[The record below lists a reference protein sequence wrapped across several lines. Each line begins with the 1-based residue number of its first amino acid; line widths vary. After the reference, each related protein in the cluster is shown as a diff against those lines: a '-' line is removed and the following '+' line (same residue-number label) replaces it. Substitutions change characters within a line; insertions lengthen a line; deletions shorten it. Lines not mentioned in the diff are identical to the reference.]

1 MNVDKQLTQ
10 INNSAYELVETIENE
25 LWDEAIELSQQWDV
39 SIRNFIRSLSA
50 EQFVS
55 MKSEIE
61 KIATQNMSIN
71 NRLIKLRAKVLT
83 KIQENNTSRSAIQLY
98 NSSV

>member
-1 MNVDKQLTQ
+1 MSVDQQLTQ

-39 SIRNFIRSLSA
+39 RIRNFIRNLSA

-61 KIATQNMSIN
+61 KIATQNTSIKK
-71 NRLIKLRAKVLT
+71 RLINLRAKVLT
-83 KIQENNTSRSAIQLY
+83 QIQENNTSRSAIQFY